1 MSVVAIIPVKGRL
14 SLLVWTL
21 DRLKELNK
29 VDHIVLVGHEHDAKE
44 IADLMDLDWVH
55 HPNFPLGMKYN
66 EGWEYA
72 YRKYDPDHY
81 IFMGASDWM
90 SVDWIPT
97 MVALIGS
104 NGMIGRSEK
113 YYYNISP
120 MGNRLVHHKG
130 SDVGMCSI
138 VSRGVVAEYGG
149 RPFNDVMDTDLDW
162 SLRANVKEIGMNV
175 HDLMGVP
182 CNCMSISYYKW
193 FNMYN
198 FEGYWNNRHYSDRMS
213 DGRNW
218 LREHFRDALE
228 MTLW

>member
-21 DRLKELNK
+21 DRLKETHK
-29 VDHIVLVGHEHDAKE
+29 VDHIVLVGHEHSAKE
-44 IADLMDLDWVH
+44 MAHLMDLDWVH

-72 YRKYDPDHY
+72 YRKYNPDHY

-90 SVDWIPT
+90 SFDWLPKMISN
-97 MVALIGS
+97 MGD
-104 NGMIGRSEK
+104 NGMVGRSEK

-120 MGNRLVHHKG
+120 MGNRLVHHIGTK
-130 SDVGMCSI
+130 VGMCSI
-138 VSRGVVAEYGG
+138 VSREVVAEFNG

-162 SLRANVKEIGMNV
+162 SLRANIQQIGKSV
-175 HDLMGVP
+175 LDLTDLS
-182 CNCMSISYYKW
+182 CNCLSVSYHKW
-193 FNMYN
+193 INMYN
-198 FEGYWNNRHYSDRMS
+198 FEGYWNNRHLSTRMS
-213 DGRNW
+213 DGKDW